1 MTFPPCKATPT
12 HNFGRQYISSFHELV
27 CWGKILTVNLYF
39 IGKSH
44 GFEDLPLC
52 KPIHWTYQL
61 PIQSPFSYGFL
72 WNHHFPIVFPMV
84 FLRLWLPAKP
94 LLTWEKLDH
103 RIEISIAP
111 FGLGSVDSVVVAG
124 YAWEVRWFSGRGR
137 GGHPFEKLVWKLEEL
152 GYSIEII
159 NISG

>member
-61 PIQSPFSYGFL
+61 PIQSPFSHSFSHGFPSVMAPCQAPCWHEKNSTIASKFL
-72 WNHHFPIVFPMV
+72 
-84 FLRLWLPAKP
+84 LRLRPRLRRLRRRRRLCLGGEFRVVEGAAP
-94 LLTWEKLDH
+94 LSWFGSW
-103 RIEISIAP
+103 RIRIFHTGWAP
-111 FGLGSVDSVVVAG
+111 QDS
-124 YAWEVRWFSGRGR
+124 
-137 GGHPFEKLVWKLEEL
+137 
-152 GYSIEII
+152 
-159 NISG
+159 

>member
-61 PIQSPFSYGFL
+61 PIQSPFSYGFSYEITI
-72 WNHHFPIVFPMV
+72 FPWFFPW
-84 FLRLWLPAKP
+84 FSFGYGSLPSP

-111 FGLGSVDSVVVAG
+111 SASAPSTPSSSPAMPG
-124 YAWEVRWFSGRGR
+124 RWVSGRGR
-137 GGHPFEKLVWKLEEL
+137 GGPFELVWKLE
-152 GYSIEII
+152 
-159 NISG
+159 N